1 MYATRPSTEILAID
15 GGPPVRKTF
24 LPYGRQSIDEED
36 IQAVADVLR
45 SPWVT
50 GGPKVE
56 EFEQAFA
63 SRVGAEYAVAFSS
76 GTAAL
81 HGAIFAAGL
90 NPGDEAITTP
100 LTFVATANCVLYEGA
115 LPVFADVANDALT
128 LDPERVA
135 GKITPKT
142 RAILP
147 VAYGGH
153 PADLDEILALAD
165 KHGLTVIEDACHSLG
180 AEYHGRRTGSIA
192 HMSVFSF
199 HPVKHVT
206 TGEGGMVT
214 TNRADFAETLRC
226 FRNHGLSSDARQ
238 RLASGNWRPD
248 MTLLGF
254 NYRLSDMA
262 SALGLSQL
270 RKLESNLIRR
280 TEIAGRYTAAFRNL
294 PGVCCPRVREG
305 IRSAWH
311 LYPIRI
317 DTDSLQADRNQVL
330 RALRSENIGVNVH
343 YVPVHLH
350 SYYRDRFGYKGGEY
364 PVAERAY
371 EQLISLPLFHGM
383 NDQDVEDVIAAVRKV
398 TTHYSRATAGN
409 EGISLQQA

>member
-1 MYATRPSTEILAID
+1 MCPIRPSTELLAID

-36 IQAVADVLR
+36 IQAVVDVLR
-45 SPWVT
+45 SPWLT

-56 EFEQAFA
+56 EFEQTFA
-63 SRVGAEYAVAFSS
+63 SRVDAQYAVAFSS

-90 NPGDEAITTP
+90 KPGDEVITSP
-100 LTFVATANCVLYEGA
+100 LTFVATANCVLYQGS
-115 LPVFADVANDALT
+115 LPVFADVTRDT
-128 LDPERVA
+128 LNIDPELVA
-135 GKITPKT
+135 GKITPRT

-153 PADLDEILALAD
+153 PPDLDEILELAD
-165 KHGLTVIEDACHSLG
+165 EHGLTVVEDACHALG

-214 TNRADFAETLRC
+214 TNRAEFAEVLRR
-226 FRNHGLSSDARQ
+226 FRNHGFSTDARQ
-238 RLASGNWRPD
+238 RLVSGSWRTD
-248 MTLLGF
+248 MILLGF
-254 NYRLSDMA
+254 NYRFSDVA

-270 RKLESNLIRR
+270 RKLESNLVRR
-280 TEIAGRYTAAFRNL
+280 ADIAARYTAAFQDL
-294 PGVCCPRVREG
+294 PGVRCPRVRED

-311 LYPIRI
+311 LYPIRV
-317 DTDSLQADRNQVL
+317 DTDALQADRGQVL

-383 NDQDVEDVIAAVRKV
+383 SDRDVEDVIAAVRKV
-398 TTHYSRATAGN
+398 TTHYSRPTAGSD
-409 EGISLQQA
+409 GRSFQQV